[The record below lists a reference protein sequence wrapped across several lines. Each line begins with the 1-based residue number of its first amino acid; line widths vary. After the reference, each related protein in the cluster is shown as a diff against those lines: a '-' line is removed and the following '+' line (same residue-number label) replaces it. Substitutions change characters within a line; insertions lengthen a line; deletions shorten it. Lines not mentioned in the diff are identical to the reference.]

1 MRALAARKLLRKHCR
16 HTEEW
21 RCGKA
26 MVSFTDKDKN
36 PAFDRRLHIYLGQ
49 APTEVDVKKI
59 ARLLRFLD
67 RLGRGKEWPRLTR
80 PKEHITILP

>member
-1 MRALAARKLLRKHCR
+1 MRTLAVRKLLNKHCR

-21 RCGKA
+21 YCGSA
-26 MVSFTDKDKN
+26 TVSLTGKDRN

-49 APTEVDVKKI
+49 APAEIDPRKI

-67 RLGRGKEWPRLTR
+67 RLGRGKEWPRL
-80 PKEHITILP
+80 

>member
-1 MRALAARKLLRKHCR
+1 MRALAARRLLRKHCR

-26 MVSFTDKDKN
+26 TVSFTGKDEN